1 MAVKAAVTL
10 RLGAE
15 GDEKIREALRQIG
28 QAGNDAFAGLS
39 REAKEAA
46 RSFDRLEKS
55 LDVTARSST
64 QVARAYVS
72 ANNAV
77 AAGVRTQA
85 DAQRVVDLAVERHR
99 RLTGVMTDNAKATGL
114 ARHEWINLSRQFQD
128 VGVSL
133 AGGQSPTLVLLQQG
147 SQIADIFSS
156 SGSGAGAALRSFGAT
171 AVRALFSPIG
181 AATALAAAIAGVG
194 YEAGAAQEKLARL
207 GEQSRLTGLPADILQ
222 GAKAVGAGA
231 GLDEK
236 AALGAFGAA
245 AREFQAYGR
254 NEGAV
259 KSTLEKIDK
268 GFLDVVDRAR
278 SAGEF
283 IDILNEKIRS
293 LPTAQAE
300 QLARALYQDEGGAK
314 LVDAIKRGEVSMRSL
329 LEASGSTGNSLNQA
343 AGAADDMQKRI
354 AQAAQE
360 ADNKL
365 LNAFKNIK
373 SPTDDIKLGW
383 YGVVS
388 AMADAVEKSERLQR
402 ALNAMTSWSAL
413 FKEIG
418 AAYDKVDRMLGA
430 RPVVRLEDETRAAAP
445 ANAFRFSDTFYDDK
459 RRLFPQLVNAPV
471 GDTRKVFTSSAGR
484 KGKSDAERSAEKFS
498 GVESDLQNK
507 IALASV
513 AAEGAEHDKIALKIK
528 VENEQRRIG
537 VGATLEQKDRVAEL
551 VTQLDAAERAQKE
564 ATKAAEA
571 WRDSLREVGDI
582 AREAFSSLANDL
594 RNSKSAGDAFK
605 SVLDQIER
613 KVIDIAARSLTDS
626 LFGKSGDK
634 SSGGGGLLGS
644 LFGSGADLLGGLLGG
659 GKSSLFS
666 GAFKFAFPGFPDG
679 GLVGAPPRH
688 VFSAPISAFR
698 GAPHFAD
705 GGAVPAFLHAGEIVL
720 NAAQQKNV
728 AGQMGGAPK
737 VIVQN
742 FAPGVDIAQQ
752 VTPQGVVL
760 TVQSMLQD
768 FSKQIPGILAD
779 QRNRSN

>member
-72 ANNAV
+72 ANQAV

-99 RLTGVMTDNAKATGL
+99 RLTGVMTDNTKATGL

-133 AGGQSPTLVLLQQG
+133 AGGASPTLVLLQQG

-194 YEAGAAQEKLARL
+194 YEAGAAQEKLAKL

-222 GAKAVGAGA
+222 GAKTVGAGA

-236 AALGAFGAA
+236 AALGAFGNAA
-245 AREFQAYGR
+245 KEFQAYGR

-259 KSTLEKIDK
+259 KGALEKIDK
-268 GFLDVVDRAR
+268 GFLSVVDRAR

-283 IDILNEKIRS
+283 IDILNEKIRN

-300 QLARALYQDEGGAK
+300 QLAKALYQDEGGAK
-314 LVDAIKRGEVSMRSL
+314 LVDAIRRGEVSMRSL
-329 LEASGSTGNSLNQA
+329 MEASGSTGNSLNHA
-343 AGAADDMQKRI
+343 ARAADDMQKRI

-383 YGVVS
+383 YGVVG

-430 RPVVRLEDETRAAAP
+430 RPVVRLEDENRAVPAP

-459 RRLFPQLVNAPV
+459 RRLFPQPVNAPV
-471 GDTRKVFTSSAGR
+471 GDTRKLFASPAGR
-484 KGKSDAERSAEKFS
+484 KGKSDAERAAEKFS
-498 GVESDLQNK
+498 DIESALQSK
-507 IALASV
+507 IALVSV

-537 VGATLEQKDRVAEL
+537 VGATQEQKDRVAEL

-564 ATKAAEA
+564 ATRAAEA
-571 WRDSLREVGDI
+571 WRDSLREAGDVF
-582 AREAFSSLANDL
+582 RDAFSSIANDL
-594 RNSKSAGDAFK
+594 RSSKSAGDAFK

-634 SSGGGGLLGS
+634 SSAGGLLGS
-644 LFGSGADLLGGLLGG
+644 LFGSGADVLGGLLGG
-659 GKSSLFS
+659 GKSGLFS
-666 GAFKFAFPGFPDG
+666 GAFNFAFPGFPDG
-679 GLVGAPPRH
+679 GRVGAPPRH
-688 VFSAPISAFR
+688 LFSAPMSAFR

-728 AGQMGGAPK
+728 AGRIGGAPK

-752 VTPQGVVL
+752 VTPEGVVL
-760 TVQSMLQD
+760 TVQSMLKD
-768 FSKQIPGILAD
+768 FSRRIPGILAD
-779 QRNRSN
+779 QRNRAN

>member
-28 QAGNDAFAGLS
+28 QAGNDAFAGLT

-99 RLTGVMTDNAKATGL
+99 RLTGVMTDNARATGL

-133 AGGQSPTLVLLQQG
+133 AGGASPTLVLLQQG

-156 SGSGAGAALRSFGAT
+156 SGAGAGAALRSFGAT

-222 GAKAVGAGA
+222 GAKTVGAGA

-236 AALGAFGAA
+236 AALNAFGNA

-259 KSTLEKIDK
+259 KGALEKIDK
-268 GFLDVVDRAR
+268 GFLGVVDRAR

-329 LEASGSTGNSLNQA
+329 MEASGSTGASLNQA

-365 LNAFKNIK
+365 LNAFRNIK

-383 YGVVS
+383 YGVVG

-430 RPVVRLEDETRAAAP
+430 RPVVRLEDENRAAP
-445 ANAFRFSDTFYDDK
+445 ANAFPFSETFYDDK
-459 RRLFPQLVNAPV
+459 RRLFPQLMNPPV
-471 GDTRKVFTSSAGR
+471 GETRKLFTSSGGR
-484 KGKSDAERSAEKFS
+484 KGKSDAERSSEKFS
-498 GVESDLQNK
+498 DIESDLQSK

-528 VENEQRRIG
+528 IENEQRRIG
-537 VGATLEQKDRVAEL
+537 VGATQEQRDEVAAL

-564 ATKAAEA
+564 ATRAAEE

-634 SSGGGGLLGS
+634 SSSGGLFGS
-644 LFGSGADLLGGLLGG
+644 LFGSGADILGGLLGG
-659 GKSSLFS
+659 GKSGLFS

-688 VFSAPISAFR
+688 LFSAPISAFR

-728 AGQMGGAPK
+728 AGQIGGAPK

-752 VTPQGVVL
+752 VTPEGVVL
-760 TVQSMLQD
+760 TVQSMLKD
-768 FSKQIPGILAD
+768 FSRQIPGILAD
-779 QRNRSN
+779 QRKNAN